1 MSGFEKFK
9 EELPSKKQF
18 YSCLTGENI
27 SDKEHQ
33 YVIKVQ
39 DRSQMKMTKDYPDFY
54 LKRNVLLLAYVLK
67 NYG

>member
-33 YVIKVQ
+33 YV
-39 DRSQMKMTKDYPDFY
+39 MKMTKDYPDFY